1 MKLRSAYRA
10 TTGFTLIELLVTLA
24 LVGIVS
30 MTALPLYEVV
40 TTRMKEAELRQ
51 ALRTLRGALD
61 AYRASVDA
69 GQIPLKAGESGYPPS
84 LSVLVQ
90 GVEVG
95 ARNAVTL
102 AGQPATRRLIF
113 LRSIPRDPFQ
123 SDPALPPEQAW
134 ATRAYASPYDAPQS
148 GADVFDVGS
157 TSTRTGLNG
166 IPYNKW

>member
-1 MKLRSAYRA
+1 MKRRLAGPSAS
-10 TTGFTLIELLVTLA
+10 GFSLIELLVTLA

-30 MTALPLYEVV
+30 MTALPLNEVV

-69 GQIPLKAGESGYPPS
+69 GQIPLTAGESGYPPS

-90 GVEVG
+90 GVEVS
-95 ARNAVTL
+95 ARGAVTL
-102 AGQPATRRLIF
+102 AGQPATKRLVF

-123 SDPALPPEQAW
+123 PDPALPPEQAW
-134 ATRAYASPYDAPQS
+134 ATRAYASPYDAPQP
-148 GADVFDVGS
+148 GADVFDVAS
-157 TSTRTGLNG
+157 TSARIGLNG
-166 IPYNKW
+166 ILYKKW